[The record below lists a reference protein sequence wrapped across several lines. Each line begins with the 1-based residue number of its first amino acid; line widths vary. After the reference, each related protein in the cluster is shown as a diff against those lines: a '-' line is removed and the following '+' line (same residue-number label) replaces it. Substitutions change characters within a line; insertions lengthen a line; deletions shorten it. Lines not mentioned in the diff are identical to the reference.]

1 MIRLAIVDADLIV
14 YEAAFCVE
22 KKEKQGEYLNWYQV
36 SKIVNTIVR
45 KILKKSKATHHT
57 GFITEGKSNFR
68 ITTAF
73 SLPYKGQRKTNKS
86 KPAFY
91 DEIRE
96 YLMSNWGYQMMKGVE
111 ADDALTIVSE
121 YYKDDPK
128 VQTVICTK
136 DKDLWQYPG
145 EHYNMNT
152 CELMNITPAEAHK
165 NLWRQMLIGDM
176 GTDNIPGL
184 SHHYKY
190 DVITKKVNRYGNPD
204 YITTPCQ
211 KFGETTCEKLLDS
224 WDPNDYDK
232 NTYEL
237 YVDCYDQGDGDDY
250 PEKRFK
256 ETFDLIYMLLKAPP
270 YLKIHYDYIKVK
282 AKDLEYENDLGDY
295 HTPNEFEDF

>member
-14 YEAAFCVE
+14 YEAAFCAE
-22 KKEKQGEYLNWYQV
+22 KKEKEGVYLNWYQV

-45 KILKKSKATHHT
+45 KILKKSKCTHHT
-57 GFITEGKSNFR
+57 GFLTEGHSNFR
-68 ITTAF
+68 VARAF

-96 YLMSNWGYQMMKGVE
+96 YLMSNWGYQMMRGVE

-121 YYKDDPK
+121 KYKDDPN
-128 VQTVICTK
+128 VVTVICTK
-136 DKDLWQYPG
+136 DKDLWQYAG
-145 EHYNMNT
+145 HHYNMNT
-152 CELMNITPAEAHK
+152 CELMVITPEQAHK
-165 NLWRQMLIGDM
+165 NLWRQMLKGDL

-211 KFGETTCEKLLDS
+211 KFGDKTCENLLDS
-224 WDPNDYDK
+224 WDPKDYDR

-237 YVDCYDQGDGDDY
+237 YVDCYDQDDGDDFA
-250 PEKRFK
+250 EQRFL
-256 ETFDLIYMLLKAPP
+256 ETFDLIYMLLEAPKG
-270 YLKIHYDYIKVK
+270 LEIHYEYIKVK
-282 AKDLEYENDLGDY
+282 TTDLQYDNDLGDF
-295 HTPNEFEDF
+295 HTKNEFSDF